1 MYRKQIVVIVIAFAI
16 MGYLYS
22 LPVKGVIK
30 AKETQ
35 GHTNAAEKE
44 PRQAA
49 NVTVDMVSSTS
60 KTAIGPALASQITDL
75 EGQLRNASDD
85 AGKLGLQKQLAKHWD
100 DVNQPAPAA
109 FYYEAVAQ
117 KENSFDDWI
126 SAGSHFN
133 DAFKFSRD
141 TIIQP
146 ALITNAIA
154 SFKSAV
160 KLKPAN
166 LEAKTGLGIAY
177 VNQTSL
183 GLTDPDGG
191 SPMQGIMLLLDVVK
205 QDPNNRTANLSLGM
219 FAMQSRQYEKA
230 VQRFKTVIAQKP
242 EVEPY
247 FYLAESYKQLGMKK
261 EAIDAYQ
268 KCKEMMPDAAFGQQ
282 IDKYINELKN

>member
-1 MYRKQIVVIVIAFAI
+1 MYKKQIAVIVIACAI

-22 LPVKGVIK
+22 LPVKGVTK
-30 AKETQ
+30 AKEAG
-35 GHTNAAEKE
+35 GHEKAVKASE
-44 PRQAA
+44 QPA
-49 NVTVDMVSSTS
+49 NVTVDMVSSPA
-60 KTAIGPALASQITDL
+60 KTAIGAALASQITDL
-75 EGQLRNASDD
+75 EGQLKSATGD
-85 AGKLGLQKQLAKHWD
+85 AAKLDLQKQLAKHWD

-117 KENSFDDWI
+117 KENSFDDWV

-133 DAFKFSRD
+133 DAYKFSRD
-141 TIIQP
+141 TVIQP
-146 ALITNAIA
+146 ALVTNAIA
-154 SFKSAV
+154 SYKNAV

-166 LEAKTGLGIAY
+166 LDAKTGLGIAY

-183 GLTDPDGG
+183 GMTDPDGG
-191 SPMQGIMLLLDVVK
+191 SPMQGIMILLDVVK
-205 QDPNNRTANLSLGM
+205 QDPKNRNANLSLGM

-261 EAIDAYQ
+261 EAVDAYQ
-268 KCKEMMPDAAFGQQ
+268 KCKELMPDAAFGQQ